1 MRSLRLY
8 AHFNDCI
15 IALSSLFEVVIR
27 LAIEQIKMYVHRNA
41 RGKDKNISRINKENQ
56 WKICKYEKICLL
68 LQRHKS
74 IINMSYTENITIKNP
89 SRKLEEYLR
98 DVGVKKYLWLQKLR
112 SDDMQPTKIL
122 HV

>member
-1 MRSLRLY
+1 MFARS
-8 AHFNDCI
+8 AF
-15 IALSSLFEVVIR
+15 SEVLVR
-27 LAIEQIKMYVHRNA
+27 VAIEQIKMYVHRNA
-41 RGKDKNISRINKENQ
+41 RCKDKNISRINKENQ